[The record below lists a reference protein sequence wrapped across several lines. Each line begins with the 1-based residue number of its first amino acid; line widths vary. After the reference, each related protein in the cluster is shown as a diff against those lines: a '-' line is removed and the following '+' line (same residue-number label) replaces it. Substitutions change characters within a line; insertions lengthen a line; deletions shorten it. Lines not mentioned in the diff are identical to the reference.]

1 MTTMRHESWRL
12 KGLGSCEP
20 PRYNLHL
27 SPGVY
32 NLHEGQLW
40 GPGKSARRQN
50 RREVRFSVGNP
61 ASRRKVL
68 VQGGTGRGL
77 PEREVSNL
85 RGIAADVQPRAD
97 PALRLK
103 PFKHGIAITERMH
116 MLIGASG
123 LPERGV
129 AELQARQV
137 NWQGFSV
144 DLPTGHNINQIF
156 EAIDERCLYTKSHK

>member
-1 MTTMRHESWRL
+1 MWKIRPPEGRFLCKVELEGVFQNGRSAT
-12 KGLGSCEP
+12 CE
-20 PRYNLHL
+20 
-27 SPGVY
+27 
-32 NLHEGQLW
+32 
-40 GPGKSARRQN
+40 
-50 RREVRFSVGNP
+50 
-61 ASRRKVL
+61 ASRRMCSPARIL
-68 VQGGTGRGL
+68 PSGL
-77 PEREVSNL
+77 S
-85 RGIAADVQPRAD
+85 
-97 PALRLK
+97 K

-156 EAIDERCLYTKSHK
+156 EAIDERCRYTKSHKYRQRLHKPCPYFFFTMHGFYRVQGWIELRF